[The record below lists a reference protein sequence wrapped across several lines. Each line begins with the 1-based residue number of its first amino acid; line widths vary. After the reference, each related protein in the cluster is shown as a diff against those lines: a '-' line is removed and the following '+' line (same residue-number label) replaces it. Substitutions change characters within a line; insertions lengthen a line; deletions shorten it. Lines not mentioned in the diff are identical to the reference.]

1 MLIVACM
8 YRMVVAAKTRATWRR
23 IAAGDIDAAGEMADA
38 GMQFRFVGDTA
49 LGADLRG
56 RDAFLAWFRAARERL
71 PGLTFEV
78 HDVLV
83 GGWPWNTRVAAR
95 LGISAPLPDGTTYR
109 NEGVQW
115 LRLRWGR
122 MVDDWVLEDTIA
134 LQRALDELQAGGV
147 VTAR

>member
-1 MLIVACM
+1 MIVA
-8 YRMVVAAKTRATWRR
+8 YKARATWRR
-23 IAAGDIDAAGEMADA
+23 IAAGELDAAADMADA
-38 GMQFRFVGDTA
+38 DMRFRFVGDTA

-56 RDAFLAWFRAARERL
+56 KDAFLTWFRAARERL

-78 HDVLV
+78 RDVLV
-83 GGWPWNTRVAAR
+83 GGWPWDTRVAVR
-95 LGISAPLPDGTTYR
+95 LAISAPLPDGGTYR

-134 LQRALDELQAGGV
+134 LQRALDQFENA
-147 VTAR
+147 A